1 MIFELAR
8 SLRALTSPLT
18 AALHE
23 AHKMT
28 RPFHFEQGGTVPTKC
43 EADDPNNKDAFVVP
57 PDIREQEVRSAIQD
71 QLRAKRYSMPHC
83 NSSVASS
90 LKRTVD
96 GRVFVP
102 ADVVLLLGDGSI
114 DRGRRVMERRL

>member
-1 MIFELAR
+1 
-8 SLRALTSPLT
+8 
-18 AALHE
+18 
-23 AHKMT
+23 
-28 RPFHFEQGGTVPTKC
+28 
-43 EADDPNNKDAFVVP
+43 
-57 PDIREQEVRSAIQD
+57 
-71 QLRAKRYSMPHC
+71 MPHC

-114 DRGRRVMERRL
+114 DRGRRVMERIVNEIRHRRVLNRLAAITAGKPGR